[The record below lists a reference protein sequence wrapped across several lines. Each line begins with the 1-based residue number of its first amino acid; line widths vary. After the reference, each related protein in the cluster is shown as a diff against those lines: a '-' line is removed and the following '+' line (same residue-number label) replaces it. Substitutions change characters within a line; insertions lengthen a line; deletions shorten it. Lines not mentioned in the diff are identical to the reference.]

1 MSLVVVETYP
11 NTMQAHIAR
20 GLLESHGIHATIL
33 HEHSLSTA
41 SFTIGEVPLMV
52 DEENYIR
59 AREILTD
66 ELPPDPM
73 ESFSA

>member
-20 GLLESHGIHATIL
+20 GLL
-33 HEHSLSTA
+33 
-41 SFTIGEVPLMV
+41 

-59 AREILTD
+59 AKEILNE
-66 ELPPDPM
+66 ELPPDPI